1 MYPNHYPYASPN
13 PSPNPNSSPSPC
25 PNPSPNPYPSPNPSP
40 SLILTILGFYNICTM
55 FPKMSRSLNVPPN
68 LVLEVETDLRNP
80 NPKASISLACEFL
93 ATVLRILSRD
103 FRTTF
108 VRVSRECRENFLC
121 RELVANWS
129 RSFSTC

>member
-1 MYPNHYPYASPN
+1 MTGITHSGQI
-13 PSPNPNSSPSPC
+13 
-25 PNPSPNPYPSPNPSP
+25 
-40 SLILTILGFYNICTM
+40 SLLT
-55 FPKMSRSLNVPPN
+55 
-68 LVLEVETDLRNP
+68 
-80 NPKASISLACEFL
+80 KASISLACEFL
-93 ATVLRILSRD
+93 ATVSRILSRD